1 MSKLLVS
8 AIYNITITTSGPHS
22 LRARSDFYKLT
33 KTKFNEKTIN
43 LKQTYEN
50 SFLSFSDAK
59 LVCFS

>member
-8 AIYNITITTSGPHS
+8 AIYNITITISGPHS

-33 KTKFNEKTIN
+33 KTKFNEKTTN

-50 SFLSFSDAK
+50 L
-59 LVCFS
+59 